1 MKLSKEKLQ
10 QIQKEFYEELQKVG
24 SNIDELEKI
33 RNKYLGRKSF
43 FNSLIKELK
52 NLSEESK
59 KELGPLANQIKEEI
73 RNSIEETGNKL
84 KKGER
89 FDKSKLDVTA
99 PGKKKKIG
107 RLNVLSKTQRDIENI
122 FVSMGFEIA
131 DGPEVENEWYNFD
144 ALNIPSDHPARD
156 LWDTFWFKQKTHLKN
171 GEESRLLART
181 HTSNVQVR
189 YMEKNKPP
197 FKIVIPGKAYRYEA
211 TDANH
216 EHSFGQFEA
225 LVVGDEINT
234 ANFKD
239 IAGKFFSAY
248 FEQDTKIRLRPSY
261 FPFTEPSF
269 EFDISCTVC
278 KGKGCSTCKESGWLE
293 IGGCGM
299 VNQRVFR
306 AAGYPKGKY
315 QGFAWGFGLERLAL
329 MKHRISDIRFFR
341 SGDLRFIRQF

>member
-10 QIQKEFYEELQKVG
+10 QVQKEFYKELQKI
-24 SNIDELEKI
+24 NPRPDELEKLK
-33 RNKYLGRKSF
+33 NKYLGRKSF
-43 FNSLIKELK
+43 FNSLMKELK
-52 NLSEESK
+52 NLSKEDK
-59 KELGPLANQIKEEI
+59 KELGSLANQVKEEI
-73 RNSIEETGNKL
+73 RNSLEKTKQKL
-84 KKGER
+84 KEKEM
-89 FDKSKLDVTA
+89 DNKSNLDVTA
-99 PGKKKKIG
+99 PGKKRHIG
-107 RLNVLSKTQRDIENI
+107 HLNVLSQTQRKIESI

-131 DGPEVENEWYNFD
+131 DGPEIENEWYNFD

-156 LWDTFWFKQKTHLKN
+156 LWDTFWIKQEATLKN
-171 GEESRLLART
+171 GQKSKLLART
-181 HTSNVQVR
+181 HTSNAQVR

-225 LVVGDEINT
+225 LVVGYEVNT

-239 IAGKFFSAY
+239 IAEKFFSAY
-248 FEQDTKIRLRPSY
+248 FEQDTEIRLRPSY

-299 VNQRVFR
+299 VNQRVFQ
-306 AAGYPKGKY
+306 AAGYPKNKY

-341 SGDLRFIRQF
+341 SGDLRFTRQF